1 MKNVKFMKNVLKI
14 VAISIMF
21 VLALSTRSFADEPI
35 NFDNLN
41 FDNIPEAGSSSSS
54 STSTSTSTSTTTST
68 ATSTKTNTT
77 SNTTNSTS
85 KTTSASKEKMPAT
98 GSNTEII
105 FAVAAVVLISTG
117 IVLFRRQNIK
127 LK

>member
-1 MKNVKFMKNVLKI
+1 MKNVKFMKNVLKV

-54 STSTSTSTSTTTST
+54 STSTSTSTTTST

>member
-1 MKNVKFMKNVLKI
+1 MKNVLKI

-54 STSTSTSTSTTTST
+54 STSTSTSTTTST

>member
-54 STSTSTSTSTTTST
+54 STSTSTSTTTST

>member
-54 STSTSTSTSTTTST
+54 STSTSTTTST

-98 GSNTEII
+98 GSNTEIV

-117 IVLFRRQNIK
+117 VVLFRRQNIK

>member
-54 STSTSTSTSTTTST
+54 STSTSTTTST

>member
-41 FDNIPEAGSSSSS
+41 FDNIPEAGSSS
-54 STSTSTSTSTTTST
+54 STSTSTTTST

-105 FAVAAVVLISTG
+105 FAVAAVVLISMG

>member
-54 STSTSTSTSTTTST
+54 STSTSTTTSTT
-68 ATSTKTNTT
+68 TSTKTNTT